1 MPERERLN
9 IDFGFAPTQV
19 QQRDIGAAYAA
30 PVARKS
36 PKTQMFEGLAK
47 LSGSLLTA
55 YAGYAKRQ
63 RAEEKAWNS
72 LSSEDKTKYDNAAKE
87 AAAATAAGDASGAE
101 VILARYSAELVE
113 AGKMPATHHQY
124 FHDRLTGFTAVNDL
138 STKLEAHFT
147 PEVRASLSNSDT
159 DINDYINRVI
169 HGTQKDADDK
179 IISIGLD
186 RDTLDNLDHSLVQTL
201 ITSRMSSLTPQIQAA
216 QDRIATENFT
226 NKAIASTAAAL
237 TTIID
242 DNTNVTPE
250 QLKTAW
256 TGTVDAFSTT
266 AFKHVFNE
274 SGVNKLFPAFETT
287 FNKYIAD
294 GPNQSLTEA
303 STLLEF
309 IGHSGHKGNAVHGN
323 KTFYDMNPEKANEML
338 AKLHAAEKSQAD
350 TIATKRRLLNAA
362 ISEDSDAAMDGRLF
376 DISELGEQTANFTAP
391 EFLKNEVAAFEA
403 SLDPNLVTRLKAHRP
418 DELAWKGFIN
428 SYSAKLSALQDATI
442 DTKPSFEWAYNNL
455 LKDGASDK
463 IIKDYLDESLMDT
476 KILSAPD
483 YTRYKTALRTRKDD
497 NKKVKDYDARYTNN
511 DQGFK
516 HGLKGA
522 IGAYAKLDLG
532 IINAALKS
540 ADTADS
546 RQVGKQAYVIAIMV
560 KNAEFQR
567 SEFKRSL
574 LKFDIEDKFVH
585 EALVNWENE
594 LYRNLSNGTLG
605 VIKGG
610 GYYVGNVEGS
620 LSEAYENLANLK

>member
-36 PKTQMFEGLAK
+36 AKTKMFEGLAQ
-47 LSGSLLTA
+47 LSGTLLTA
-55 YAGYAKRQ
+55 YAGYSKRQ

-147 PEVRASLSNSDT
+147 PEVRASLSNGDT
-159 DINDYINRVI
+159 DINDYINKVI
-169 HGTQKDADDK
+169 HGTQQDSEGNTV
-179 IISIGLD
+179 SIGLD

-201 ITSRMSSLTPQIQAA
+201 IASRKSSLTPQIQAA

-226 NKAIASTAAAL
+226 NNAVASTAAAL
-237 TTIID
+237 STIID
-242 DNTNVTPE
+242 DNSNVTPE

-256 TGTVDAFSTT
+256 TGTVDALSTT
-266 AFKHVFNE
+266 AFKQVFNE

-287 FNKYIAD
+287 FDKYIAD

-323 KTFYDMNPEKANEML
+323 KTFYDMNPEKANGML
-338 AKLHAAEKSQAD
+338 AKLHAAEESQA
-350 TIATKRRLLNAA
+350 ATTATQRRRLNAA

-463 IIKDYLDESLMDT
+463 VIESYLDASLMDT
-476 KILSAPD
+476 KTLSAPD

-497 NKKVKDYDARYTNN
+497 TKKIKDYDARYTNN
-511 DQGFK
+511 NQGFK
-516 HGLKGA
+516 DGLKSA

-532 IINAALKS
+532 IINTALKN

-546 RQVGKQAYVIAIMV
+546 RQVGKQAYVLAIMV

-585 EALVNWENE
+585 EALVNWEND

-610 GYYVGNVEGS
+610 GYYVGNVEGN
-620 LSEAYENLANLK
+620 LSEAYENLENLE